1 MKNNRTRKLSQRV
14 CYALIAGMAGAFL
27 IPQVGYAGPTGE
39 HDYTAGVSV
48 DRNTANTTKIT
59 ATATNNVINWRDYS
73 VNQGELVQYDGGN
86 KTNNYLNIVTGAN
99 TSNINGKIEGGNNV
113 YIVNPNGVIFGKS
126 AVVNVGH
133 LHVSTQAISTVNTA
147 ADMANNVSPLG
158 TSVGLSDVVNMGK
171 DITANTVEVHGKN
184 VRFLNAANVHTT
196 ASPVVL
202 HTDTANGGYAHIG
215 YKSGSMP
222 TTTDYQV
229 NGAAATAADNYYQ
242 LVSTKAEL
250 SAINT
255 DDTSRAG
262 NYMLEN
268 DIDFQNNAHTPLGNA
283 AHPFKGKLDGNFF
296 RIENI
301 NVSGV
306 DNAGLFGVL
315 DGASIYNVG
324 VVGGSTASSTT
335 SGVYA
340 GGIAGDARNSHL
352 YNIYVKG
359 TKVNGEPSAH
369 GGLVGH
375 TANTTIDGA
384 YSKAQVGADGVG
396 IVGYVDPGTKITNTY
411 NDSVYIANPNTAA
424 LFLGAVSTNNAATI
438 ENSYT
443 TSRSISTADNLIEDE
458 FKNVFGASA
467 TAGYMENLRSHKVL
481 DAYASK
487 TYTVSYDTTTLPSPP
502 GWNINNDGAPGA
514 KWRIYEGRTLPLLT
528 AFMNGRVDSVG
539 SVGVEY
545 KYRKFN
551 KDGTLVRDFA
561 QASNNHADVTKN
573 PHDATKDLTYDSK
586 IIKIVADGST
596 NIGDTSNVTYD
607 KTLTS
612 DDKNRVKTYTDTNP
626 AALDRDSNIRNAGTK
641 AILWSDQDG
650 PNLRN
655 VNITIAKRKVSV
667 QGSNIVATRRY
678 DGTRDVTEAFK
689 TAIQNGGITAGGFTP
704 EDLNDPDPSRR
715 IKITPSTDFK
725 AMMANKD
732 AEDDKEVTFSG
743 KLTFAGDNKDNY
755 DIGDFDFTTS
765 TNTAKGKA
773 NITKAPLILKV
784 TKDSTTKV
792 YDGTDA
798 VTEAAMS
805 ADPNIKLDETLRRTG
820 ETDAA
825 DIKSDET
832 HKKDDVSINYAS
844 IGSPTYINSTTGAAE
859 VHAGTHKIRYKNV
872 ELQGA
877 DKDNYEL
884 YYQMPDATQT
894 AVTGNQIDLTG
905 EITRRR
911 ITTND
916 FKVYEK
922 GTNALVEATKTYDGN
937 DEYAP
942 TNVYLSTDE
951 NGATGIV
958 RRDKTHITFAM
969 QDNKG
974 HFIDNDTSKTQTKNV
989 KEATRVAFTVTGA
1002 ADSHT
1007 DTYGG
1012 HLISDYYVLDADGVT
1027 KNDLNVGFAATGAG
1041 RITPKLLTANVVK
1054 NHIEKTYDGWA
1065 DQTDGNRTKTVGD
1078 PLVTL
1083 SGWVAGD
1090 TARTNT
1096 STATYA
1102 SPNVAWDDTN
1112 KRAQAQN
1119 VTYNVSF
1126 DRGSDAD
1133 SDNYILDSSTSAT
1146 DKYTLTLTQD
1156 GAGNNY
1162 TGTIKQREVALT
1174 MGAVDKIY
1182 DGTAA
1187 NKKSKV
1193 TSVAGTMGGSN
1204 DTVILS
1210 DDGITKAKLEQ
1221 KHEQMMTAG
1230 TAESSYGRVTGSS
1243 FAEDANASN
1252 GNQHDVRY
1260 QNIDELF
1267 QAVVDAAKK
1276 NNYKVDD
1283 TVYGKGTINRRLI
1296 EKSGF
1301 QVRKNDGT
1309 IADATKVYDGTSTFA
1324 LKNGETLVA
1333 KTAASGSDTGVVDK
1347 DKDNIYFTMTGENG
1361 HFTSDAAGANR
1372 TSHKSEANHVAYN
1385 VIARTKNGTTSPLSN
1400 YFFGTSDTS
1409 KRNLENVNAAN
1420 PDAVTAKGSITPA
1433 KIQAQTKEITKVY
1446 DGMAEHTDG
1455 NRNVQHGDKIVGLN
1469 LIAGASGQ
1477 PTNTS
1482 TAAYADKNVAYS
1494 GTNVTT
1500 KNVTYTAQLTGK
1512 YADDYE
1518 IVDAGNNV
1526 ISSVNGTGDSKTV
1539 TATRNNVANMGTITP
1554 RTLNITM
1561 ASVSKVYDTGSANTA
1576 TNNTAV
1582 NPSGTVKSITDEP
1595 SSAVIGDI
1603 LRGDGITKD
1612 DLGAAW
1618 RALRDHGDAVS
1629 DYGHK
1634 GNTPFEDENA
1644 SAAPEGHD
1652 VRYTNMDTAFKNQY
1666 GLTTAGNYTVASNAY
1681 GKGTITPKALDP
1693 NKFSVEDAN
1702 GHAVPASKT
1711 YDGTSDF
1718 TVDKDWKIRPST
1730 GSGTGLF
1737 DRDANRVKFA
1747 LSKNG
1752 AYFIDKNG
1760 NKTAHA
1766 SNKGT
1771 AAETDMDAV
1780 KASYHVTASADPGY
1794 EKLLKN
1800 YTLNGKTLDSGEAS
1814 VTGEGHIERRTI
1826 NIGLSERSGI
1836 NKVYDGNPNL
1846 VNGTVN
1852 NKELHH
1858 NVFSEADAN
1867 ANVGYVT
1874 GADNK
1879 NKLVRK
1885 ANGAEVDDGAV
1896 VTVEGSYAD
1905 KNVARD
1911 ASDGVIDKTITYNVS
1926 IGGDVG
1932 KNYTLA
1938 YKDGATTHTANA
1950 EVGLQNVVTAKG
1962 KIEPKDIS
1970 GAFKKVTKVYDRT
1983 NNVPAGA
1990 VGFDVGTAGGVI
2002 SGDVVTLKAGYGALF
2017 ESPNVKGSG
2026 TSRVIRGETRH
2037 NWVNYTNVEL
2047 DGTDAGNYKITSDA
2061 NGRLYGLG
2069 EITPLKIDSNT
2080 VINYGTV
2087 TQATK
2092 TYDGT
2097 QTVKRLVS
2105 GEESADKG
2113 DVKGY
2118 IEKAEVQVGT
2128 ERVNLYGRMSVT
2140 SATYD
2145 DTKDVNNGT
2154 AQGVT
2159 YKLTYTPADDG
2170 NIVLEPN
2177 AVLKA
2182 HGTGII
2188 TKRDVT
2194 VTVKNPLTKQ
2204 YDAGTAVKDASGNVI
2219 TGAALNNLVELDGLT
2234 KDDDAAV
2241 TKKDNATYTTTAAY
2255 TDKNAGTGK
2264 QVDYTVNLDAASA
2277 GNYNLK
2283 YNGGSGNAFS
2293 TNDNTIEKRKVKV
2306 NFKDVSKTYDTT
2318 TANPDITGFISDAD
2332 AQVLNTDHA
2341 GIAQTDPAN
2350 GNKKKLQNLGG
2361 LTSNYGAGNT
2371 DATFNAN
2378 ADAGN
2383 KDVQYAGLGAQM
2395 GTTLGGA
2402 ASNYE
2407 FDVNGYGKG
2416 KIDKATINTGD
2427 IDFGTPAQATKTYD
2441 GTMKVKKTV
2450 GGVES
2455 ADKGAV
2461 KGYIPQFMWNG
2472 HDISDSVDVDTAE
2485 YDNKDVNGG
2494 AVQNVKYTFKLSD
2507 NNKNFKLGTGAK
2519 LEKRGTGII
2528 TKRDVNVTVKN
2539 PLTKQYDAG
2548 TAVKD
2553 ASGNVITGAA
2563 LNNLVELD
2571 GLTKDDDAAVT
2582 KKDNATYTT
2591 TAAYTDKNA
2600 GTGKQVDYT
2609 VNLDAASAGNYN
2621 LKYNGGSGNAFST
2634 NDNTIAKRRVKVNF
2648 APVSKDYD
2656 GSAVNDRPVVANVSA
2671 EDAAVLNTDRAGIV
2685 DGTGHLTNLDGVN
2698 RPDSQYGI
2706 RAGGVFIPDANAGK
2720 NKDVRYEG
2728 LGAQMNLTLGVDAVN
2743 YEFDVDGYGM
2753 GTIRKVPE
2761 FYIPDADYYNTL
2773 AANKMLPDEYAYEN
2787 ASLDRRSHFGRDA
2800 EAEIAYEPPSIN
2812 IVQDGIDLSKSN
2824 IVVTDSA
2831 VFEIVNEVFG

>member
-14 CYALIAGMAGAFL
+14 YYALIAGMAGAFL
-27 IPQVGYAGPTGE
+27 IPQVAFAAPTGE
-39 HDYTAGVSV
+39 KVVSGG
-48 DRNTANTTKIT
+48 
-59 ATATNNVINWRDYS
+59 ATVSRVGNDTNINSGNTNNVIEWRDYS
-73 VNQGELVQYDGGN
+73 LSSVERVVHDGGA

-99 TSNINGKIEGGNNV
+99 TSNINGKIEGGNHV
-113 YIVNPNGVIFGKS
+113 YIVNPNGVIFGKD

-133 LHVSTQAISTVNTA
+133 LHVSTQATSTVNTA
-147 ADMANNVSPLG
+147 ADMANNVSPLN
-158 TSVGLSDVVNMGK
+158 SSAGLSDVVNMGK
-171 DITANTVEVHGKN
+171 DITANTVEVYGKN
-184 VRFLNAANVHTT
+184 IRFLNAANVHTT

-242 LVSTKAEL
+242 LVSTKEEL
-250 SAINT
+250 AAINDST
-255 DDTSRAG
+255 ATLAG
-262 NYMLEN
+262 NYMLAN
-268 DIDFQNNAHTPLGNA
+268 DIDLENNPHTPLGKDA
-283 AHPFKGKLDGNFF
+283 TDSFKGKFDGNFF

-315 DGASIYNVG
+315 NGASIYNVG
-324 VVGGSTASSTT
+324 VVGGSIASNTG
-335 SGVYA
+335 SGNKYA
-340 GGIAGDARNSHL
+340 GGIAAASTDSAL
-352 YNIYVKG
+352 YNVYVKD
-359 TKVNGEPSAH
+359 TKIDGKQYLHA
-369 GGLVGH
+369 GIVGH
-375 TANTTIDGA
+375 MSNSTIDGA
-384 YSKAQVGADGVG
+384 YSKAKVGTNGAG
-396 IVGYVDPGTKITNTY
+396 IVGRAEPGTVIKNTY
-411 NDSVYIANPNTAA
+411 NTAVFSANENTHA
-424 LFLGAVSTNNAATI
+424 LFLGVATARNTVTI
-438 ENSYT
+438 EDSYT
-443 TSRSISTADNLIEDE
+443 SSKDISDNDNFIKAK
-458 FKNVFGASA
+458 FKNVFGAST
-467 TAGYMENLRSHKVL
+467 TAGQMKHLNTLAET
-481 DAYASK
+481 DAHASS
-487 TYTVSYDTTTLPSPP
+487 TYT
-502 GWNINNDGAPGA
+502 GWDINNDGAPGA

-539 SVGVEY
+539 SVGANY
-545 KYRKFN
+545 SYRKFN
-551 KDGTLVRDFA
+551 QTDGSVVEDDANKIT
-561 QASNNHADVTKN
+561 SNKHADVTG
-573 PHDATKDLTYDSK
+573 LTYDSK
-586 IIKIVADGST
+586 IVKIVDGAG
-596 NIGDTSNVTYD
+596 NVGDTSNVTYD
-607 KTLTS
+607 KTLGTTA
-612 DDKNRVKTYTDTNP
+612 NIYTYTDTGSPQNKK
-626 AALDRDSNIRNAGTK
+626 DNIRNAGTK

-655 VNITIAKRKVSV
+655 VNVTIKQRKVSV
-667 QGSNIVATRRY
+667 EGSNLVATRRY
-678 DGTRDVTEAFK
+678 NGTKDVTDAFVH
-689 TAIQNGGITAGGFTP
+689 AIQNGGITTGGFTP
-704 EDLNDPDPSRR
+704 EDLADHSVE
-715 IKITPSTDFK
+715 ITVSTDFK
-725 AMMANKD
+725 AEMADKNAGD
-732 AEDDKEVTFSG
+732 GKEVTFKG
-743 KLTFAGDNKDNY
+743 KLTFSGSDQSNY

-765 TNTAKGKA
+765 SNTAKGTA

-844 IGSPTYINSTTGAAE
+844 IGSPTYINITTGAAE

-951 NGATGIV
+951 NGTTGIV
-958 RRDKTHITFAM
+958 DRDKTHITFAM

-989 KEATRVAFTVTGA
+989 KQATRVAFTVTGA
-1002 ADSHT
+1002 ADRHT

-1112 KRAQAQN
+1112 KREQAQN

-1126 DRGSDAD
+1126 ARGSDAD

-1156 GAGNNY
+1156 GSGNNY
-1162 TGTIKQREVALT
+1162 TGTIKRREVALT
-1174 MGAVDKIY
+1174 MGPVDKIY

-1187 NKKSKV
+1187 NKKSDI
-1193 TSVAGTMGGSN
+1193 TSVAGKMGGTN
-1204 DTVILS
+1204 DTAILN
-1210 DDGITKAKLEQ
+1210 DDGITTAKLKT
-1221 KHEQMMTAG
+1221 KHEQMMAAG
-1230 TAESSYGRVTGSS
+1230 TATSS
-1243 FAEDANASN
+1243 FGRGTGAGFIENVNASN
-1252 GNQHDVRY
+1252 GTEHDVRY
-1260 QNIDELF
+1260 QNIDALF
-1267 QAVVDAAKK
+1267 QVVVDAAKK

-1301 QVRKNDGT
+1301 QVRKSDGT

-1333 KTAASGSDTGVVDK
+1333 KTAATGSDTGVVDK

-1361 HFTSDAAGANR
+1361 HFTIDAAGANR
-1372 TSHKSEANHVAYN
+1372 TSHKSEANYVAYN
-1385 VIARTKNGTTSPLSN
+1385 VIAGTKNGTTSPLSN

-1409 KRNLENVNAAN
+1409 KRNLENVDAVN
-1420 PDAVTAKGSITPA
+1420 PDAVTADGSITPA

-1446 DGMAEHTDG
+1446 DGMQEHTDG
-1455 NRNVQHGDKIVGLN
+1455 NRNVQHGDSIVGLN
-1469 LIAGASGQ
+1469 LIADASGQ

-1482 TAAYADKNVAYS
+1482 TAAYADKNVARD
-1494 GTNVTT
+1494 TDDNIIKKAV
-1500 KNVTYTAQLTGK
+1500 NYTAQLTGK

-1539 TATRNNVANMGTITP
+1539 TATRNNVADMGTITP
-1554 RTLNITM
+1554 RKLNITM

-1652 VRYTNMDTAFKNQY
+1652 VRYRNMDTAFKNQY
-1666 GLTTAGNYTVASNAY
+1666 GLTTAGNYTVASDAY

-1747 LSKNG
+1747 LSENG

-1771 AAETDMDAV
+1771 AAETDTDAV

-1826 NIGLSERSGI
+1826 NIGLSETSGI

-1905 KNVARD
+1905 KNVARN
-1911 ASDGVIDKTITYNVS
+1911 ASGGVIDKTITYNVS

-1962 KIEPKDIS
+1962 KIEPKDLS

-1983 NNVPAGA
+1983 KNVPAGA

-2002 SGDVVTLKAGYGALF
+2002 SGDVVTLKAGYGAVF
-2017 ESPNVKGSG
+2017 ESPNVKGGSQKK
-2026 TSRVIRGETRH
+2026 VIGGKEQN
-2037 NWVNYTNVEL
+2037 NWVNYTNVQLE
-2047 DGTDAGNYKITSDA
+2047 GAEARNYTVKPDA

-2105 GEESADKG
+2105 GVESADKG
-2113 DVKGY
+2113 AVKGY

-2182 HGTGII
+2182 HGTGVI
-2188 TKRDVT
+2188 TKRDVN

-2219 TGAALNNLVELDGLT
+2219 TGAALNDLITLDGLT

-2241 TKKDNATYTTTAAY
+2241 TKKDNATYTTTAVY

-2293 TNDNTIEKRKVKV
+2293 TNDNTIAKRTVKV
-2306 NFKDVSKTYDTT
+2306 DFKKVSKTYDTT
-2318 TANPDITGFISDAD
+2318 TANPNITGFVSDAD
-2332 AQVLNTDHA
+2332 AEVLNTDHA
-2341 GIAQTDPAN
+2341 NIAQADPAN
-2350 GNKKKLQNLGG
+2350 ANKKKLQNLGG
-2361 LTSNYGAGNT
+2361 LTSNYGTGDT
-2371 DATFNAN
+2371 DATFTADPNAG
-2378 ADAGN
+2378 D
-2383 KDVQYAGLGAQM
+2383 KDVQYAGLRAAM
-2395 GTTLGGA
+2395 NNTLGTGV
-2402 ASNYE
+2402 SDNYE

-2416 KIDKATINTGD
+2416 TIDKATINTGD

-2441 GTMKVKKTV
+2441 GTTKVKKTV

-2455 ADKGAV
+2455 ADKEAV

-2563 LNNLVELD
+2563 LNDLITLD

-2591 TAAYTDKNA
+2591 TAVYTDKNA

-2671 EDAAVLNTDRAGIV
+2671 EDAAVLNTDHAGIV

-2706 RAGGVFIPDANAGK
+2706 RAGGMFIPDANAGK

-2761 FYIPDADYYNTL
+2761 FYTPDADYYNTL

-2824 IVVTDSA
+2824 IVVTDNA